1 MKQKRGELS
10 PSIVASRTPIEQAIL
25 TLEDRKRHWTD
36 DPKARKIFAYAK
48 EKADGHLILPG
59 KIHFAGLCVTGQPK
73 ASTSGFLPAHHFCHT
88 QKREQPF
95 GNGIGEAYGSG
106 QES

>member
-1 MKQKRGELS
+1 M
-10 PSIVASRTPIEQAIL
+10 
-25 TLEDRKRHWTD
+25 
-36 DPKARKIFAYAK
+36 ARP
-48 EKADGHLILPG
+48 EPLN
-59 KIHFAGLCVTGQPK
+59 
-73 ASTSGFLPAHHFCHT
+73 GFLPAFHFCHT